1 MARHS
6 TQAVARITDFDTVAS
21 APAIEDAARLSG
33 GLVAGDR
40 PHIDWRP
47 IAEEPPVAGDG
58 FGLALAS
65 LAVVLIV
72 ALLVAVTLVI

>member
-6 TQAVARITDFDTVAS
+6 TQAAARIADFETVA
-21 APAIEDAARLSG
+21 PVRPIEEAARLSG
-33 GLVAGDR
+33 GLAAGDR

-47 IAEEPPVAGDG
+47 IAEKPAAAGDG

-72 ALLVAVTLVI
+72 VLLVAVTLVI